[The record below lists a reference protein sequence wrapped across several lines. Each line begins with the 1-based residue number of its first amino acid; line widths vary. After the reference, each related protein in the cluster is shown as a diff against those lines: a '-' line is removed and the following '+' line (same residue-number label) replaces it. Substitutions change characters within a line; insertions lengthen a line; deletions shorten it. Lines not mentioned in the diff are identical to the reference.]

1 MTKRSLP
8 IDVPVTSPY
17 YDQLRSLNIQMNFVP
32 VGSPEYKY
40 LDAKITEMERRARQR
55 CETNMNINVYI

>member
-1 MTKRSLP
+1 M
-8 IDVPVTSPY
+8 DVPFTSPY
-17 YDQLRSLNIQMNFVP
+17 YDQLRSLNMQMDFVP

-55 CETNMNINVYI
+55 CETGMNINVYI